1 MSELER
7 AKALLEEG
15 KFTLALVKGGVPI
28 TSKERGVRP
37 LLRLIQEE
45 RDVRSYAAA
54 DRVVGRAAAFLYVLL
69 GVKEVYAKVISKL
82 AEEVLLGHGIA
93 VFCGTRTE
101 RIRSYAGGY
110 CPMETAVEHCEDA
123 ESALAAILKRLAE
136 LNKQ

>member
-1 MSELER
+1 M
-7 AKALLEEG
+7 
-15 KFTLALVKGGVPI
+15 
-28 TSKERGVRP
+28 
-37 LLRLIQEE
+37 
-45 RDVRSYAAA
+45 
-54 DRVVGRAAAFLYVLL
+54 LL

-123 ESALAAILKRLAE
+123 ESALAAILKRLAVTQFVE
-136 LNKQ
+136 KQRNEAGGRACAYP